1 MTIPVIAV
9 VIAGA
14 SVALTMVGLLITVI
28 VLLVRGG
35 FLMGQLVRQ
44 VKNLEDKTEGHDAKI
59 DSLEAKTETKI
70 DSLEAKTETKIDS
83 LEAKMDAKFDAM
95 DAKMDARFD
104 ALNARMDALTAA
116 VQQNYAILMAMANHT
131 HDSDG
136 RVVFT
141 VIPGDR

>member
-44 VKNLEDKTEGHDAKI
+44 VKDLEDKVEGHDAKF
-59 DSLEAKTETKI
+59 DALET
-70 DSLEAKTETKIDS
+70 
-83 LEAKMDAKFDAM
+83 KMDAKFDAM

>member
-14 SVALTMVGLLITVI
+14 SVALTMVGLLITLI

-35 FLMGQLVRQ
+35 FVMGQLVRQ
-44 VKNLEDKTEGHDAKI
+44 VKNLEDKVEGH
-59 DSLEAKTETKI
+59 
-70 DSLEAKTETKIDS
+70 
-83 LEAKMDAKFDAM
+83 DAKFDAM
-95 DAKMDARFD
+95 DAKIDALETKMDAKFDALETKMDARFNAMDAKFDARFD

>member
-14 SVALTMVGLLITVI
+14 SVALTMVGLLITMI

-44 VKNLEDKTEGHDAKI
+44 VKNLEDKVEGHDAKF
-59 DSLEAKTETKI
+59 DATDAKI
-70 DSLEAKTETKIDS
+70 
-83 LEAKMDAKFDAM
+83 DAKFDAM
-95 DAKMDARFD
+95 DAKIDARFD

-116 VQQNYAILMAMANHT
+116 AQQNYAILMAMANHT

>member
-44 VKNLEDKTEGHDAKI
+44 VKDLEDKVEGHDAKF
-59 DSLEAKTETKI
+59 DALETKMDAKFDAMDAKFDAKI
-70 DSLEAKTETKIDS
+70 DDLETK
-83 LEAKMDAKFDAM
+83 MNAKFDAM

>member
-1 MTIPVIAV
+1 MTVPIIAI

-14 SVALTMVGLLITVI
+14 SLAITMAGLAITVI

-35 FLMGQLVRQ
+35 FLLGQLVQQ
-44 VKNLEDKTEGHDAKI
+44 VENLEEEVESHDAKI
-59 DSLEAKTETKI
+59 DALETKM
-70 DSLEAKTETKIDS
+70 DAKFDAMD
-83 LEAKMDAKFDAM
+83 AKMDARFDAM